1 MDNNDKNEV
10 SVIEDKKITYGKI
23 KYVGGGFKS
32 FLFGILGGL
41 VVFGGLYACMLIPNS
56 ILLLNSNNSDVT
68 PNNNL
73 EDNTSTII
81 NQTTIKYENPVP
93 NVATVV
99 GPSVVGVTVEYMY
112 SSFFG
117 NQQAIVE
124 GSGVIISSD
133 GYIITNNHVV
143 DTGINS
149 SNEKVYVYLSNSTE
163 PIEAEV
169 IGKDAKTD
177 MAVIKIDCTDL
188 SPITM
193 GNSSDLQVGD
203 MVVAIGNPLGLE
215 FAGSVTVGYVSAL
228 NREVTNSNGSVYN
241 TIQTDAAI
249 NSGNS
254 GGALVNTKGELVGI
268 NSAKIASTNI
278 EGICFAI
285 PIDDVKDIIDE
296 LIKYKKV
303 IRPDVG
309 IEGINVDEATKNRYN
324 LEATGVYIRN
334 ITTFGAAEIA
344 GLKVGDIIIK
354 INDIE
359 ITSIEDLNKIK
370 NKHEVGDTLKFTIIR
385 NKEEKQIDVIL
396 KAE

>member
-10 SVIEDKKITYGKI
+10 SVIEEKKITYGKI
-23 KYVGGGFKS
+23 KYCGGGFKS
-32 FLFGILGGL
+32 FLFGALGGL
-41 VVFGGLYACMLIPNS
+41 VLFGGLYVCMLIPNS
-56 ILLLNSNNSDVT
+56 ILVPNSNNSDVT
-68 PNNNL
+68 PNNNS
-73 EDNTSTII
+73 ENNTSTII

-117 NQQAIVE
+117 NQQAVVE

-143 DTGINS
+143 DTGSYS

-177 MAVIKIDCTDL
+177 MAVLKIDCTDL

-268 NSAKIASTNI
+268 NSAKIASTNV

-324 LEATGVYIRN
+324 LDATGVYIRN

-344 GLKVGDIIIK
+344 GLTVGDIIIK
-354 INDIE
+354 INDTQ
-359 ITSIEDLNKIK
+359 ITSMEDLNKIK

-385 NKEEKQIDVIL
+385 NKQEKQIDVIL